1 MTKRSQVE
9 IERKYD
15 VDEGAV
21 PPRLVGAGPVA
32 LESDPETVELV
43 AVYFDTPGLV
53 LAHNRIALRVRHG
66 GGDAGW
72 HVKLPGD
79 EGRTELHWP
88 LGDAGDA
95 EPGTE
100 RPPTDVVDAVR
111 QFTGDA
117 PLEPLARVTNTR
129 TTVILQDAAGF
140 AIAELC
146 DDHVRS
152 EGLRGPQDPSSVR
165 RWREWEVELLEAA
178 PDTRERRTALLDD
191 IEARVLEAGA
201 RVSASSSKLA
211 RALGVDTLGG

>member
-15 VDEGAV
+15 VDDSAV

-43 AVYFDTPGLV
+43 AVYFDTPGLE
-53 LAHNRIALRVRHG
+53 LAHHRIALRVRHG

-88 LGDAGDA
+88 LGDAESG
-95 EPGTE
+95 EPGAAG
-100 RPPTDVVDAVR
+100 PPADVVDAVR
-111 QFTGDA
+111 RYTGDA
-117 PLEPLARVTNTR
+117 PLEPLVRVTNTR

-152 EGLRGPQDPSSVR
+152 ERLRGAQEPSTERS
-165 RWREWEVELLEAA
+165 WREWEVELLEAA

-191 IEARVLEAGA
+191 IEARVLQAGA

-211 RALGVDTLGG
+211 KALGVDALGT

>member
-15 VDEGAV
+15 VDENAV

-32 LESDPETVELV
+32 LESDPETVELI
-43 AVYFDTPGLV
+43 AVYFDTPGLE
-53 LAHNRIALRVRHG
+53 LARNRIALRVRHG

-72 HVKLPGD
+72 TVKLPGD
-79 EGRTELHWP
+79 EGRTELSWP
-88 LGDAGDA
+88 LGESEGA
-95 EPGTE
+95 EPGSE
-100 RPPTDVVDAVR
+100 HPPSEVVDAVR
-111 QFTGDA
+111 EYAADA
-117 PLEPLARVTNTR
+117 PLEPLARVTNLR

-152 EGLRGPQDPSSVR
+152 DSLRAQPARPEL

-191 IEARVLEAGA
+191 IEARLLEAGA

-211 RALGVDTLGG
+211 RALGVDALGT